1 MIRLAALSGI
11 LLIASGC
18 MSDSE
23 EKFSV
28 ASMVSPNQTQ
38 ASQQSGSCGDV
49 NQRPWCDVRLSPTE
63 RANLLIAV
71 MTLSQKIGML
81 GGDDLISTFT
91 ATPYVG
97 VVKGIPELGIPD
109 LRMSDGPVGVR
120 GGLTTSM
127 PIPLSLGSTF
137 MPELAKKT
145 GQTVA
150 NEVKNKGN
158 DLIHATV
165 PDLARNP
172 FAGRVFETFGED
184 PVLSAQMSREWIKGA
199 QSEGVMAN
207 TKHYLMNHQ
216 EGQVG
221 VPPLTSLVGGRSRVD
236 HLVDER
242 TLREL
247 YLPPFEAAVV
257 EGKSATIMCSYNSMN
272 GSPTCANNFLIN
284 TILRGEWGFSGFIIS
299 DYIQSVKDTTNSIR
313 VGTEIEMPIAV
324 YYAEPLVQ
332 AALQRGEIEES
343 DINARVF
350 NIVSKLFEFGFFDRE
365 RYVADDSKIDIEAH
379 AAVAREVAEEGTV
392 LLSNN
397 GALPIKASVKR
408 IAIIGSSAVNR
419 PSGGGSSATDPFR
432 YVSPLDSIRQRAG
445 SSVTVDYADGSDLD
459 QARSLASAADLAI
472 VFAADKSTEG
482 MDKLCLRLDCSFA
495 DVLDPALLSNANAD
509 QFLNQILDP
518 ILTTPPFSLIG
529 APLLDALSRTP
540 IKYPASVSDQNALI
554 REVASVQNNTVVVLQ
569 TSGAVITPW
578 RNQVNAV
585 LQAWYSGQ
593 EGGKAI
599 ARILFGDVDPG
610 GRLPLS
616 FPDQETDNL
625 VFGQPDRYPGLNNK
639 VSHSEGVFIG
649 YRWFDQQNITPAF
662 PFGHGLSYTSFEL
675 SNMKVQTVGDDK
687 LRIRVSLKN
696 TGDRP
701 GSSVVQLY
709 LSLPS
714 PRADVPQPKVVLKD
728 FKKVKLPPNKVE
740 SLEFEVNP
748 KQLSYWDPATKSWE
762 IASGCYGVSVGFSS
776 RDLPMQQKVDLQ
788 KGSCS

>member
-11 LLIASGC
+11 LLITAGC
-18 MSDSE
+18 MTDSE
-23 EKFSV
+23 QKSSSASV
-28 ASMVSPNQTQ
+28 VDSTQ
-38 ASQQSGSCGDV
+38 PQAAQRSSSCGDAA
-49 NQRPWCDVRLSPTE
+49 QRPWCDVKLTPKE
-63 RANLLIAV
+63 RANLLLGA

-81 GGDDLISTFT
+81 SGDDLVSTFT

-97 VVKGIPELGIPD
+97 VVKGIPELGVPD

-137 MPELAKKT
+137 MPELARKT

-172 FAGRVFETFGED
+172 YAGRVFETFGED
-184 PVLSAQMSREWIKGA
+184 PVLSARMSTEWTKGA

-221 VPPLTSLVGGRSRVD
+221 APPLTSLVGGRTRVD

-257 EGKSATIMCSYNSMN
+257 EGKSATVMCSYNSMN
-272 GSPTCANNFLIN
+272 GSPTCANDFLIN
-284 TILRGEWGFSGFIIS
+284 TVLRGEWGFSGFIVS
-299 DYIQSVKDTTNSIR
+299 DYIQAVKDTTNSIKR
-313 VGTEIEMPIAV
+313 GAEIEMPIAV
-324 YYAEPLVQ
+324 YYTEPLVQ
-332 AALQRGEIEES
+332 VALQRGEIEES

-350 NIVSKLFEFGFFDRE
+350 NILFKLFEFGFFDRE

-379 AAVAREVAEEGTV
+379 ADVARQVAEEGTI
-392 LLSNN
+392 LLTNK
-397 GALPIKASVKR
+397 GALPIKSSVKR
-408 IAIIGSSAVNR
+408 IAVIGASAVNR

-432 YVSPLDSIRQRAG
+432 YVSPLDSIRERAG
-445 SSVTVDYADGSDLD
+445 PGVTIDYVDGSDLN
-459 QARSLASAADLAI
+459 QARSLASTADMAI

-495 DVLDPALLSNANAD
+495 DVLDPAVLSNANAD
-509 QFLNQILDP
+509 QLLNQVLDP
-518 ILTTPPFSLIG
+518 ILTMPPFNLIG
-529 APLLDALSRTP
+529 TQVLNGLSSTP

-554 REVASVQNNTVVVLQ
+554 REIASVQKNSIVVLQ
-569 TSGAVITPW
+569 TSGAVVTPW
-578 RNQVNAV
+578 RNQVNAI

-593 EGGKAI
+593 EGGRAI

-616 FPDQETDNL
+616 FPDKETDNL
-625 VFGQPDRYPGLNNK
+625 VAGQPERYPGVADK
-639 VSHSEGVFIG
+639 VTHSEGVFIG
-649 YRWFDQQNITPAF
+649 YRWFDQQNIAPAF

-675 SNMKVQTVGDDK
+675 SNLRVQTVDK
-687 LRIRVSLKN
+687 DRLRIQVSLKN
-696 TGDRP
+696 TGTRP
-701 GSSVVQLY
+701 GASVVQLY

-728 FKKVKLPPNKVE
+728 FKKTKLAPNAVE
-740 SLEFEVNP
+740 SMEFEVNP
-748 KQLSYWDPATKSWE
+748 KQLSYWDPVSKSWK

-776 RDLPMQQKVDLQ
+776 RNLPLEQKVPLQ
-788 KGSCS
+788 SGSCG

>member
-11 LLIASGC
+11 LIIAAGC

-23 EKFSV
+23 QGSSA
-28 ASMVSPNQTQ
+28 ASRVSSNQTQ
-38 ASQQSGSCGDV
+38 AQQQSSFCGDV
-49 NQRPWCDVRLSPTE
+49 GERPWCDVRLLPAQ
-63 RANLLIAV
+63 RANLLIGA

-81 GGDDLISTFT
+81 GGDDLVSTFT

-97 VVKGIPELGIPD
+97 VVKGIPELGVPD

-127 PIPLSLGSTF
+127 PIPLSLASTF

-172 FAGRVFETFGED
+172 YAGRVFETFGED
-184 PVLSAQMSREWIKGA
+184 PVLSAQMSREWTKGA
-199 QSEGVMAN
+199 QSEGVLAN

-221 VPPLTSLVGGRSRVD
+221 VPPLTSLIGGRTRVD

-257 EGKSATIMCSYNSMN
+257 DGKSATVMCSYNFMN
-272 GSPTCANNFLIN
+272 GSPTCANDFLIN
-284 TILRGEWGFSGFIIS
+284 TILRGEWGFKGFIVS
-299 DYIQSVKDTTNSIR
+299 DYIQAVKDTSNSIK
-313 VGTEIEMPIAV
+313 VGTEIEMPIPV

-332 AALQRGEIEES
+332 AALQRGEIDES
-343 DINARVF
+343 DIDARVF
-350 NIVSKLFEFGFFDRE
+350 NILSKLFEFGFFDRE

-379 AAVAREVAEEGTV
+379 AAVAQEVAEEGTV
-392 LLSNN
+392 LLTNQ
-397 GALPIKASVKR
+397 GALPINASVKR
-408 IAIIGSSAVNR
+408 IVIIGSSAVNR
-419 PSGGGSSATDPFR
+419 PSGGGSSSTNPFR

-445 SSVTVDYADGSDLD
+445 PSVTIDYIDGNDLNE
-459 QARSLASAADLAI
+459 ARSLAAAADLAI
-472 VFAADKSTEG
+472 VFASDKSTEG

-529 APLLDALSRTP
+529 VPLLDALSRTP

-554 REVASVQNNTVVVLQ
+554 REVASVQKNSVVVLQ
-569 TSGAVITPW
+569 TSGVVITPW

-585 LQAWYSGQ
+585 LQSWYPGQ

-616 FPDQETDNL
+616 FPDKETDNL
-625 VFGQPDRYPGLNNK
+625 VFGQPDRYPGLNDK

-675 SNMKVQTVGDDK
+675 SNLKVQTMGSDK

-696 TGDRP
+696 TGSRP

-728 FKKVKLPPNKVE
+728 FKKTRLAPNLME
-740 SLEFEVNP
+740 SLEFEVSP
-748 KQLSYWDPATKSWE
+748 KQLSYWDPELESWK
-762 IASGCYGVSVGFSS
+762 IAAGCYGVSVGFSS
-776 RDLPMQQKVDLQ
+776 RDLPLEQKVALG
-788 KGSCS
+788 KGACS